1 MECECGRENIRRNK
15 VNSTEW
21 TSVIMSIIGGGGL
34 DEKRRETN
42 TISRQETAE
51 GERNDEAMTGD
62 DRAGKEKQVD

>member
-1 MECECGRENIRRNK
+1 MSNI
-15 VNSTEW
+15 
-21 TSVIMSIIGGGGL
+21 GGGL

-51 GERNDEAMTGD
+51 GERNDEAMAGD